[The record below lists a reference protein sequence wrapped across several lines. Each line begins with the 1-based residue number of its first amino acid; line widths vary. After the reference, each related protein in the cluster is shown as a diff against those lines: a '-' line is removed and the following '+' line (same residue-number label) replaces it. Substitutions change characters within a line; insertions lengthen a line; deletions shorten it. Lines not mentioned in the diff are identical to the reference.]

1 MEQPDENCCNG
12 DDPRIKT
19 REIDYDANGNQ
30 LEIKETI
37 GELEVSLRKN
47 LWDEENRLTAVNL
60 KPDSNTQHPIG
71 VYTYDAGGDR
81 IIKRNLNRLKI
92 RSNAKEQEDVEEDNV
107 MLYPSGLIIAKPD
120 NKSKRNRPSVS
131 YTKHYYVGSERVA
144 SKIGTTDELGGI
156 PNVINT
162 VIPNLNIEEIHYW
175 STTRLIEAGAA
186 LQSVYSTFN
195 LQPPTLNPLTQYS
208 GIGFSHT
215 GDLEVFYFHP
225 DHLGS
230 SSYITNLDG
239 NVTQHMEY
247 LPFGETLVDEHTNS
261 NNSPFKFNGKELD
274 EETGNYYYGA
284 RYYNPKWSIWLSV
297 DPMAEKY
304 PSFSS
309 YAYTLQNP
317 IRYTDPTG
325 MVVEEGKAV
334 PPNWY
339 RNKSTNDVE
348 YYEGSGEKDGYE
360 NLGAST
366 NLVASNYEN
375 HEHYSLNENGSFTN
389 SDTGK
394 NYNKGESRETISGT
408 GIKSNL
414 TLGEKAS
421 RYSSNMAA
429 FIVEVP
435 QDIGIGIINQ
445 LDRGFNLAI
454 SGEDKAVMN
463 NYLIQNSYNLDNWS
477 IVKGRSASSTG
488 RPTWEEGKR
497 KITNTLSAVF
507 IPLTLYKPVFNTAI
521 PAVNKYA
528 PTLIDEAIKAGVT
541 EGTNRTLNS
550 IKK

>member
-12 DDPRIKT
+12 DDPRVKT
-19 REIDYDANGNQ
+19 RFIDYDANGNQ

-37 GELEVSLRKN
+37 GDLEVSLRKN

-60 KPDSNTQHPIG
+60 KPDSNRQHPIG
-71 VYTYDAGGDR
+71 VYTYDAGGER

-297 DPMAEKY
+297 DPLAGEM
-304 PSFSS
+304 PSWSS
-309 YAYTLQNP
+309 YAYTFENP

-325 MVVEEGKAV
+325 MKGEDWV
-334 PPNWY
+334 Y
-339 RNKSTNDVE
+339 NKTSEE
-348 YYEGSGEKDGYE
+348 YYY
-360 NLGAST
+360 
-366 NLVASNYEN
+366 
-375 HEHYSLNENGSFTN
+375 
-389 SDTGK
+389 
-394 NYNKGESRETISGT
+394 
-408 GIKSNL
+408 
-414 TLGEKAS
+414 
-421 RYSSNMAA
+421 
-429 FIVEVP
+429 
-435 QDIGIGIINQ
+435 
-445 LDRGFNLAI
+445 
-454 SGEDKAVMN
+454 
-463 NYLIQNSYNLDNWS
+463 
-477 IVKGRSASSTG
+477 
-488 RPTWEEGKR
+488 
-497 KITNTLSAVF
+497 
-507 IPLTLYKPVFNTAI
+507 
-521 PAVNKYA
+521 
-528 PTLIDEAIKAGVT
+528 DEAITDPSQLKDNNLEYVGENRKDIDQHFDRNLSTFDKFKKSIGGSVNPSINEGSYISAKVT
-541 EGTNRTLNS
+541 PKLEESIIKQRNANQQLANDDDEYRSNTIYPAIELNIEGYNRKSGILSSNTYSFSSELN
-550 IKK
+550 INGECLPFKGEYTVRNRNVNYINKVDATKKSFSTSFGEAYSNPVIFSGKGPTVIIQMGSSSARKTIDNFMWNF

>member
-30 LEIKETI
+30 LEIKEII
-37 GELEVSLRKN
+37 GEMEVSLRKN
-47 LWDEENRLTAVNL
+47 LWDEEDRLTAVNL

-71 VYTYDAGGDR
+71 VYTYDAGGER

-297 DPMAEKY
+297 DPLAEQT
-304 PSFSS
+304 PSWSP
-309 YAYTLQNP
+309 YVYTHNNP
-317 IRYTDPTG
+317 LRYTDPTG
-325 MVVEEGKAV
+325 MSADDVIIKGKEAQAAFDQLQSSV
-334 PPNWY
+334 QGELTLSKDDSGNVTY
-339 RNKSTNDVE
+339 EQNGKGKLSGDAQQLVNAIDDHSVMVNVTAENTKETSTRDLYIGGALMGNEVTD
-348 YYEGSGEKDGYE
+348 EKYQ
-360 NLGAST
+360 
-366 NLVASNYEN
+366 
-375 HEHYSLNENGSFTN
+375 
-389 SDTGK
+389 GK
-394 NYNKGESRETISGT
+394 NIVQASQEVNPKVLKRFSEANNKAGKGMLHEVTEGYQGGLISQGT
-408 GIKSNL
+408 GISSPRAGLPGSVYSQAHGAAVKQPGTVNRRLFNKDGLITTPLNL
-414 TLGEKAS
+414 GNREF
-421 RYSSNMAA
+421 
-429 FIVEVP
+429 FILPPVKV
-435 QDIGIGIINQ
+435 DY
-445 LDRGFNLAI
+445 I
-454 SGEDKAVMN
+454 SKGQTIM
-463 NYLIQNSYNLDNWS
+463 SY
-477 IVKGRSASSTG
+477 
-488 RPTWEEGKR
+488 P
-497 KITNTLSAVF
+497 
-507 IPLTLYKPVFNTAI
+507 
-521 PAVNKYA
+521 
-528 PTLIDEAIKAGVT
+528 
-541 EGTNRTLNS
+541 
-550 IKK
+550 